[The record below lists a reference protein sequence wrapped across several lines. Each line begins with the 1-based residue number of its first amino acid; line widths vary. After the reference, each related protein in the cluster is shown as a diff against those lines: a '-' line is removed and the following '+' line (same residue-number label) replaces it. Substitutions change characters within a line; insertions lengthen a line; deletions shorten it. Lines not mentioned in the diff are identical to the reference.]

1 MLLMLPTGSCSA
13 LCRADD
19 HTARDDHPSWF
30 VIAAAT
36 LLPNLH
42 ACAQSFV
49 ARVRWV
55 CANGCAAPRVL
66 FGSGRCLALRWAC
79 GRSGEC
85 VNGPLSCG
93 HTGCAGSADARLFE
107 RLMIEEPLAKVAP
120 SAEAGAVPGMPDE
133 LGFTQCVA
141 SARPLHIS
149 LPASFASEWAGTC
162 KRAAGLRAP
171 PVAYRW
177 RMAPD
182 VRVQHRCIPR
192 HTAGRYME
200 FIYTEVL

>member
-1 MLLMLPTGSCSA
+1 
-13 LCRADD
+13 
-19 HTARDDHPSWF
+19 
-30 VIAAAT
+30 
-36 LLPNLH
+36 
-42 ACAQSFV
+42 
-49 ARVRWV
+49 
-55 CANGCAAPRVL
+55 
-66 FGSGRCLALRWAC
+66 
-79 GRSGEC
+79 
-85 VNGPLSCG
+85 
-93 HTGCAGSADARLFE
+93 
-107 RLMIEEPLAKVAP
+107 MIEEPLAKVAP

-149 LPASFASEWAGTC
+149 LPASFASEWAGRC

-192 HTAGRYME
+192 HTAGRYMD
-200 FIYTEVL
+200 FIVTEVRQFFETDSR